1 MSQQSQSAANE
12 GLSQRTLDLV
22 NALEAVARK
31 IAAGEIKADG
41 ICVLFVTVPTEEGAE
56 GKFAINS
63 YINGIDPSF
72 TPLVLQAAADGFK
85 SMLYVG

>member
-1 MSQQSQSAANE
+1 MSQQNQSAANE

-41 ICVLFVTVPTEEGAE
+41 ICVLFVTVPEAADNED

-85 SMLYVG
+85 TKLNG